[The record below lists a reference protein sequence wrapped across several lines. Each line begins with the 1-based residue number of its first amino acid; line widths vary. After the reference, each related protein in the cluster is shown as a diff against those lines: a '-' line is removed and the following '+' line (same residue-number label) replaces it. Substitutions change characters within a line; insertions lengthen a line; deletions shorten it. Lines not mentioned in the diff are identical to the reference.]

1 MINSSLLILIAGII
15 FFAAGTGCVILSI
28 SNGNR
33 TRKRLLNMTEL
44 LIGMIEAGD
53 PNLDGHSLHVHG
65 LTMLLYDYLP
75 LKYSL
80 GIDRESLDYASLL
93 IDIGK
98 LGVSG
103 KIIGKTGKLDNKEWE
118 LMRRH
123 PELGANLIKNAGDFE
138 KISTWV
144 LYHHERVDGGG
155 YYKLKKDE
163 IPVPSRMMAIADTF
177 SAITMARS
185 YKPSYTYED
194 AMAELKLVA
203 GSQLDEELVEIFC
216 KIPVKRVASIMDDVH
231 EKLKKYADYSLQSE
245 APAAEDVP

>member
-1 MINSSLLILIAGII
+1 MINSSLFILIAGFI
-15 FFAAGTGCVILSI
+15 FFAAGTGGAIWSYI
-28 SNGNR
+28 NGNR
-33 TRKRLLNMTEL
+33 TRARLLNMTEL
-44 LIGMIEAGD
+44 LIGVIEAGD

-65 LTMLLYDYLP
+65 LTMLLYEYLP

-98 LGVSG
+98 LAVSG
-103 KIIGKTGKLDNKEWE
+103 KIVGKTGKLDSNEWE

-123 PELGANLIKNAGDFE
+123 PELGANLIKNSGDFE

-155 YYKLKKDE
+155 YYNLKKDE

-185 YKPSYTYED
+185 YKPSYSYED

-203 GSQLDEELVEIFC
+203 GSQLDEELVEVFC
-216 KIPVKRVASIMDDVH
+216 RIPVRRIASVTDKVQ
-231 EKLKKYADYSLQSE
+231 KKMKNYADGGFGES
-245 APAAEDVP
+245 